1 MKINY
6 GIYIGTTSASIARME
21 AGVPVII
28 RSNTLKD
35 SIPMAIFVNRR
46 GAIIVG
52 DAAMNAL
59 KSERLNALRNWN
71 SGDDNSFAEFTRTL
85 GSDSKYESS
94 NAKRSFSSEELLA
107 EVLKQLISY
116 ERDFDINAA
125 VLTVPAA
132 FKINQINAVRKAGYL
147 AGLKQVEIITED
159 QAAALTYG
167 LDAKRNNGFSLVFK
181 FISNN
186 FDTALVKSDNGILS
200 VIDTEG
206 DNYLGGNNLD
216 EAIVDKIIIPFFQ
229 ENFKIQELLADDYK
243 NKVLRNSMKFY
254 AEEIKKQLSFSDE
267 TSILTN
273 LGDIPG
279 EDDEGNELELD
290 MTVTASELEKAIAPV
305 FQKAIDMSL
314 EMLKRNNLDGSK
326 LNSLILVGKPT
337 YSPILRS
344 MLAEQIC
351 EPDTSIDP
359 ETIIVKGAAIYA
371 STIELWNELKEPV
384 GDSAMIQLEINYEG
398 VSGFDE
404 EFGIIKII
412 KDKSLG
418 IIPEKVFASFDRKD
432 GAWSSGNFK
441 ISTIGEVA
449 EVQLS
454 NSHSVNEFT
463 VRLTD
468 EFGNRLECNPST
480 FSIIRGIVDPAV
492 LPYNIGIEIKNPKN
506 GKLEFRTIRGLEK
519 NKVLPAI
526 GLISNFKIPKAIRP
540 GVESDVFE
548 LGIYQGEH
556 GADGTR
562 AIYNHHVNTIVI
574 TGADIP
580 ALVPA
585 NSEIDIQIKVDVN
598 QKITVLITFPHLDF
612 TFEYD
617 CDTVIEKSGEEQAN
631 YILNE
636 IKKGLVSV
644 NQLKL
649 KGIGGVEI
657 DKAEKGL
664 EEIKAQF
671 EKDKLVAD
679 KQQQILEKLRRILI
693 LIDNIEA
700 ENQWPE
706 MEKELKEAFNN
717 LEEINKKKGN
727 EKTTK
732 MVNDIKPNVGQAI
745 REKDKK
751 HIPALI
757 EMIKTLGFELTNNV
771 SKSKDEVEDL
781 LFQLTEDG
789 LIPAKAFQE
798 FYEQLSNMNGDSVL
812 LEKLNKDIKAYESK

>member
-1 MKINY
+1 MKVNY

-21 AGVPVII
+21 AGEPIII
-28 RSNTLKD
+28 RSSTLKD
-35 SIPMAIFVNRR
+35 TIPMAVFVNRR

-116 ERDFDINAA
+116 EKDFDINAA

-147 AGLKQVEIITED
+147 AGLKQIEILQEPV
-159 QAAALTYG
+159 AAAMAYG
-167 LDAKRNNGFSLVFK
+167 LNIKNKDGYWLVFD
-181 FISNN
+181 FGVLA
-186 FDTALVKSDNGILS
+186 FDAALLKVSDGIIQI
-200 VIDTEG
+200 IDTEG
-206 DNYLGGNNLD
+206 NQFYGSSLID
-216 EAIVDKIIIPFFQ
+216 EVIVNEIIIPHLQ

-267 TSILTN
+267 TSILSG
-273 LGDIPG
+273 LGDIPV

-290 MTVTASELEKAIAPV
+290 MSVSASELEKAISPV

-314 EMLKRNNLDGSK
+314 ELLKRNNLDGSK
-326 LNSLILVGKPT
+326 LNCLILAGKPT
-337 YSPILRS
+337 YSPILRG
-344 MLAEQIC
+344 MLFEQIC
-351 EPDTSIDP
+351 EPDTSIEP
-359 ETIIVKGAAIYA
+359 ETAIVKGAAIYA
-371 STIELWNELKEPV
+371 STIDLKDELKNLKR
-384 GDSAMIQLEINYEG
+384 DRTKIQLEINFES

-404 EFGIIKII
+404 EFGVIKII
-412 KDKSLG
+412 KDKTLG
-418 IIPEKVFASFDRKD
+418 VIPEKVFASIDRKD
-432 GAWSSGNFK
+432 GAWSSGNFE
-441 ISTIGEVA
+441 ISTIGEVT

-454 NSHSVNEFT
+454 HSYSVNEFT
-463 VRLTD
+463 IRLTD
-468 EFGNRLECNPST
+468 EFGDPLECNPTT
-480 FSIIRGIVDPAV
+480 FSIIKGLVDPAV
-492 LPYNIGIEIKNPKN
+492 LPYNIGIEIKNSKN
-506 GKLEFRTIRGLEK
+506 GKIEFRTIRGLEK
-519 NKVLPAI
+519 SKALPAT
-526 GLISNFKIPKAIRP
+526 GLINNIKIPKAIRP

-548 LGIYQGEH
+548 IAIYQGEH

-562 AIYNHHVNTIVI
+562 AIYNHHINTIKI
-574 TGADIP
+574 TGIDLP

-585 NSEIDIQIKVDVN
+585 NSTIDIVIKVDVN
-598 QKITVLITFPHLDF
+598 QKITAIITFPHLDY
-612 TFEYD
+612 TFECD

-657 DKAEKGL
+657 EKAEKGL

-706 MEKELKEAFNN
+706 MEKELKEAFYN

-732 MVNDIKPNVGQAI
+732 MVNDIKSNVEQAI

-812 LEKLNKDIKAYESK
+812 LEKLNNDIKAYESK